1 MNMLKRSWWK
11 VLLSIVLV
19 TVLVLW
25 YSGKMYY
32 IKALVYNYV
41 NIDDLDLFYVRTVAA
56 GKPQPWNIAS
66 DYNKKQLTPE
76 LRKTLEEYQSVA
88 FLVVQNDSIRYE
100 EYWDNYSANSLS
112 NSFSMAKSIIS
123 ILIGIAHDE
132 GKIKSLDQTA
142 CEFLPDF
149 CSPENKSVTI
159 RQLLMMSS
167 GLNYDEG
174 YSSLTSP
181 VTRSYYDTDLRKQ
194 MMELKVITQPGVS
207 FNYMSANT
215 QLLGFILEKA
225 TGMTISEYASE
236 KLWKPI
242 GAEHDAKWSLDHKD
256 GSEKA
261 YCCFYSNARD
271 FARIGKLFLN
281 KGKWNGIQVISED
294 YVNAAVTPAPI
305 ADGDAPNTV
314 YGYQWW
320 LTSHEGMKVFYARG
334 ILGQYI
340 FVIPDKQLIFVRL
353 GHKRGEKG
361 PDGGLLDVPVYLN
374 EVMKLYD
381 TNATTETNIR

>member
-1 MNMLKRSWWK
+1 MASMKRSWWK
-11 VLLSIVLV
+11 VLVGVLLV
-19 TVLVLW
+19 TTVVLW
-25 YSGKMYY
+25 FSGKLYY

-41 NIDDLDLFYVRTVAA
+41 NIDDLNLFHVRTVTA
-56 GKPQPWNIAS
+56 GKPQPWNVAT
-66 DYNKKQLTPE
+66 DYNKKKLSPE
-76 LRKTLEEYQSVA
+76 LRKALEQYRTVA
-88 FLVVQNDSIRYE
+88 FLVVKNDSIRYE
-100 EYWDNYSANSLS
+100 EYWDNYDASSLS

-142 CEFLPDF
+142 CEYLPDF
-149 CSPENKSVTI
+149 CSPENKDVTI

-181 VTRSYYDTDLRKQ
+181 VTRSYYDDDLRKQ
-194 MMELKVITQPGVS
+194 MMELKVVTQPGVS

-215 QLLGFILEKA
+215 QLLGFIIEKA
-225 TGMTISEYASE
+225 TGKSISDYASE
-236 KLWKPI
+236 KLWQPI

-281 KGKWNGIQVISED
+281 KGKWNDKQLISEA
-294 YVNAAVTPAPI
+294 YVNAAISPAPI
-305 ADGDAPNTV
+305 SDGNSPNKV

-320 LTSHEGMKVFYARG
+320 LTDYNGIEIFYARG

-340 FVIPDKQLIFVRL
+340 FVVPSLQLIFVRL
-353 GHKRGEKG
+353 GHERGEKDANG
-361 PDGGLLDVPVYLN
+361 ELLDVPVYLR
-374 EVMKLYD
+374 EVLKMYGENL
-381 TNATTETNIR
+381 

>member
-1 MNMLKRSWWK
+1 MMASLKRSWWK
-11 VLLSIVLV
+11 VLVGVLMV
-19 TVLVLW
+19 TIAVLW
-25 YSGKMYY
+25 FSGKLYY

-41 NIDDLDLFYVRTVAA
+41 NIDDLNLFHVRTVEA
-56 GKPQPWNIAS
+56 GKPQPWNIAT
-66 DYNKKQLTPE
+66 DYNKKELTPE
-76 LRKTLEEYQSVA
+76 LRKALEQYRTVA

-100 EYWDNYSANSLS
+100 EYWDNYDASSLS

-142 CEFLPDF
+142 CEYLPDF
-149 CSPENKSVTI
+149 CSPENKVVTI

-194 MMELKVITQPGVS
+194 MMELRVVTKPGVS

-225 TGMTISEYASE
+225 TDKSISEYASE
-236 KLWKPI
+236 KLWQPI

-256 GSEKA
+256 GTEKA

-281 KGKWNGIQVISED
+281 KGMWNGKQVISEA
-294 YVNAAVTPAPI
+294 YVNAAISPAPI
-305 ADGDAPNTV
+305 SDGDSPNTM

-320 LTSHEGMKVFYARG
+320 LTDYKGASVFYARG

-340 FVIPDKQLIFVRL
+340 FVLPSKQLIFVRL
-353 GHKRGEKG
+353 GHERGEKDANG
-361 PDGGLLDVPVYLN
+361 ELLDVPVYLS
-374 EVMKLYD
+374 EVMKMYGENL
-381 TNATTETNIR
+381 

>member
-1 MNMLKRSWWK
+1 MKRSWWK
-11 VLLSIVLV
+11 VLVGVLLV
-19 TVLVLW
+19 TTAVLW
-25 YSGKMYY
+25 FSGKLYY
-32 IKALVYNYV
+32 IKALTYNYV
-41 NIDDLDLFYVRTVAA
+41 NIDDLNLFHVRTVEA
-56 GKPQPWNIAS
+56 GKPQPWNIAT
-66 DYNKKQLTPE
+66 DYNKKALTPE
-76 LRKTLEEYQSVA
+76 LRKALEQYRTVA

-100 EYWDNYSANSLS
+100 EYWDNYDASSLS

-142 CEFLPDF
+142 CEYLPDF
-149 CSPENKSVTI
+149 CSPENKVVTI

-167 GLNYDEG
+167 GLNDDEG
-174 YSSLTSP
+174 YASLTSP

-194 MMELKVITQPGVS
+194 MMELRVVTKPGVS

-225 TGMTISEYASE
+225 TGKSISEYASE
-236 KLWKPI
+236 KLWQPI

-256 GSEKA
+256 GTEKA

-281 KGKWNGIQVISED
+281 KGMWNGKQVISEA
-294 YVNAAVTPAPI
+294 YVNAAISPASI
-305 ADGDAPNTV
+305 SDGDAPNTI

-320 LTSHEGMKVFYARG
+320 LTDYMGTPVFYARG

-340 FVIPDKQLIFVRL
+340 FVLPSKQLIFVRL
-353 GHKRGEKG
+353 GHERGEKDANG
-361 PDGGLLDVPVYLN
+361 ELLDVPVYLS
-374 EVMKLYD
+374 EVMKLYGE
-381 TNATTETNIR
+381 NL

>member
-1 MNMLKRSWWK
+1 MMASMKRSWWK
-11 VLLSIVLV
+11 VLVGVLMV
-19 TVLVLW
+19 AIAVLW
-25 YSGKMYY
+25 FSGKLYY

-41 NIDDLDLFYVRTVAA
+41 NIDDLNLFHVRTVEA
-56 GKPQPWNIAS
+56 GKPQPWNIAT
-66 DYNKKQLTPE
+66 DYNKKELTPE
-76 LRKTLEEYQSVA
+76 LRKALEQYRTVA

-100 EYWDNYSANSLS
+100 EYWDNYDASSLS

-142 CEFLPDF
+142 CEYLPDF
-149 CSPENKSVTI
+149 CSPENKVVTI

-194 MMELKVITQPGVS
+194 MMELRVVTKPGVS

-225 TGMTISEYASE
+225 TGKSISEYASE
-236 KLWKPI
+236 KLWQPI

-256 GSEKA
+256 GTEKA

-281 KGKWNGIQVISED
+281 KGMWNGKQVISEA
-294 YVNAAVTPAPI
+294 YVNAAISPAPI
-305 ADGDAPNTV
+305 SDGDSPNTM

-320 LTSHEGMKVFYARG
+320 LIDYKGTPVFYARG

-340 FVIPDKQLIFVRL
+340 FVLPSKQLIFVRL
-353 GHKRGEKG
+353 GHERGEKDANG
-361 PDGGLLDVPVYLN
+361 ELLDVPVYLS
-374 EVMKLYD
+374 EVMKMYGENL
-381 TNATTETNIR
+381 

>member
-1 MNMLKRSWWK
+1 MMASMKRSWWK
-11 VLLSIVLV
+11 VLVGVLLV
-19 TVLVLW
+19 TTAVLW
-25 YSGKMYY
+25 FSGKLYY

-41 NIDDLDLFYVRTVAA
+41 NIDDLNLFHVRTVEA

-66 DYNKKQLTPE
+66 DYNKKELTPE
-76 LRKTLEEYQSVA
+76 LRKALEQYRTVA

-100 EYWDNYSANSLS
+100 EYWDNYDASSLS

-142 CEFLPDF
+142 CEYLPDF
-149 CSPENKSVTI
+149 CSPENKVVTI

-194 MMELKVITQPGVS
+194 MMELRVVTKPGVS

-225 TGMTISEYASE
+225 TGKSISEYASE
-236 KLWKPI
+236 KLWQPI

-256 GSEKA
+256 GTEKA

-281 KGKWNGIQVISED
+281 KGMWNGKQVISEA
-294 YVNAAVTPAPI
+294 YVNAAISPAPI
-305 ADGDAPNTV
+305 SDGDSPNTI

-320 LTSHEGMKVFYARG
+320 LTDYMGTPVFYARG

-340 FVIPDKQLIFVRL
+340 FVLPSKQLTFVRL
-353 GHKRGEKG
+353 GHERGEKDANG
-361 PDGGLLDVPVYLN
+361 ELLDVPVYLS
-374 EVMKLYD
+374 EVMKLYGE
-381 TNATTETNIR
+381 NL

>member
-1 MNMLKRSWWK
+1 MMASMKRSWWK
-11 VLLSIVLV
+11 VLVGVLLV
-19 TVLVLW
+19 TTAVLW
-25 YSGKMYY
+25 FSGKLYY

-41 NIDDLDLFYVRTVAA
+41 NIDDLNLFHVRTVEA
-56 GKPQPWNIAS
+56 GKPQPWNIAT
-66 DYNKKQLTPE
+66 DYNKKELTPE
-76 LRKTLEEYQSVA
+76 LRKALEQYRTVA

-100 EYWDNYSANSLS
+100 EYWDNYDASSLS

-132 GKIKSLDQTA
+132 EKIKSLDQTA
-142 CEFLPDF
+142 CEYLPDF
-149 CSPENKSVTI
+149 CSPENKVVTI

-194 MMELKVITQPGVS
+194 MMELRVVTKPGVS

-225 TGMTISEYASE
+225 TGKSISEYASE
-236 KLWKPI
+236 KLWQPI

-256 GSEKA
+256 GTEKA

-281 KGKWNGIQVISED
+281 KGMWNGKQVISEA
-294 YVNAAVTPAPI
+294 YVNAAISPAPI
-305 ADGDAPNTV
+305 SDGDAPNTI

-320 LTSHEGMKVFYARG
+320 LTDYKGTPVFYARG

-340 FVIPDKQLIFVRL
+340 FVLPSKQLIFVRL
-353 GHKRGEKG
+353 GHERGEKDANG
-361 PDGGLLDVPVYLN
+361 ELLDVPVYLS
-374 EVMKLYD
+374 EVMKLYGE
-381 TNATTETNIR
+381 NL

>member
-1 MNMLKRSWWK
+1 MMASLKRSWWK
-11 VLLSIVLV
+11 VLVGVLMV
-19 TVLVLW
+19 TIAVLW
-25 YSGKMYY
+25 FSGKLYY

-41 NIDDLDLFYVRTVAA
+41 NIDDLNLFHVRTVEA
-56 GKPQPWNIAS
+56 GKPQPWNIAT
-66 DYNKKQLTPE
+66 DYNKKELTPE
-76 LRKTLEEYQSVA
+76 LRKALEQYRTVA

-100 EYWDNYSANSLS
+100 EYWDNYDASSLS

-142 CEFLPDF
+142 CEYLPDF
-149 CSPENKSVTI
+149 CSPENKVVTI

-194 MMELKVITQPGVS
+194 MMELRVVTKPGVS

-225 TGMTISEYASE
+225 TDKSISEYASE
-236 KLWKPI
+236 KLWQPI

-256 GSEKA
+256 GTEKA

-281 KGKWNGIQVISED
+281 KGMWNGKQVISEA
-294 YVNAAVTPAPI
+294 YVNAAISPAPI
-305 ADGDAPNTV
+305 SDGDSPNTM

-320 LTSHEGMKVFYARG
+320 LTDYKGAPVFYARG

-340 FVIPDKQLIFVRL
+340 FVLPSKQLIFVRL
-353 GHKRGEKG
+353 GHERGEKDANG
-361 PDGGLLDVPVYLN
+361 ELLDVPVYLS
-374 EVMKLYD
+374 EVMKMYGENL
-381 TNATTETNIR
+381 

>member
-1 MNMLKRSWWK
+1 MKRSWWK
-11 VLLSIVLV
+11 VLVGVLLV
-19 TVLVLW
+19 TTAVLW
-25 YSGKMYY
+25 FSGKLYY
-32 IKALVYNYV
+32 IKALTYNYV
-41 NIDDLDLFYVRTVAA
+41 NIDDLNLFHVRTVEA
-56 GKPQPWNIAS
+56 GKPQPWNVAS
-66 DYNKKQLTPE
+66 DYNKKELTPE
-76 LRKTLEEYQSVA
+76 LRKALEQYRTVA

-100 EYWDNYSANSLS
+100 EYWDNYDTSSLS

-142 CEFLPDF
+142 CEYLPDF
-149 CSPENKSVTI
+149 CSPENRIVTI

-174 YSSLTSP
+174 YASLTSP

-194 MMELKVITQPGVS
+194 MMELRVVTKPGVS

-225 TGMTISEYASE
+225 TGKSISEYASE
-236 KLWKPI
+236 KLWQPI

-256 GSEKA
+256 GTEKA

-281 KGKWNGIQVISED
+281 KGMWNGKQVISEA
-294 YVNAAVTPAPI
+294 YVNAAISPAPI
-305 ADGDAPNTV
+305 SDGDSPNTI

-320 LTSHEGMKVFYARG
+320 LTDYMGTPVFYARG

-340 FVIPDKQLIFVRL
+340 FVLPSKQLIFVRL
-353 GHKRGEKG
+353 GHERGEKDANG
-361 PDGGLLDVPVYLN
+361 ELLDVPVYLS
-374 EVMKLYD
+374 EVMKLYGE
-381 TNATTETNIR
+381 NL